1 VYGIIRKR
9 RYSMKKI
16 IDHIDE
22 KTTAV
27 LAGLKDEFTAADYV
41 SAFREK
47 YASDWKRLEER
58 LSADE
63 KSAAFSEWKRGPM
76 PTPEKY
82 LANALKDFA
91 KKNEKSL
98 HKVSNDHFKKK
109 S

>member
-1 VYGIIRKR
+1 
-9 RYSMKKI
+9 MKKI

-22 KTTAV
+22 KTAAV
-27 LAGLKDEFTAADYV
+27 LAGLKEEFTAADYV
-41 SAFREK
+41 AAFREK